1 MTAFVAKLVVKPEK
15 REEFERLQT
24 ELRTLTHENEPET
37 PVYEL
42 IRSRDDENTYLCVA
56 TFSDEDAFQYHQ
68 TTDFH
73 DRLVPPIL
81 ECLAEEMDL
90 SFYDIIG
97 PAKRPASSGN
107 G

>member
-15 REEFERLQT
+15 RADFERFQT
-24 ELRTLTHENEPET
+24 ELRELTHKHEPET

-56 TFSDEDAFQYHQ
+56 TFTSEDAFQHHMQ
-68 TTDFH
+68 TDFH

-81 ECLAEEMDL
+81 DCLAEEMDL
-90 SFYDIIG
+90 QFFDIIG
-97 PAKRPASSGN
+97 SPKRAAG
-107 G
+107 